1 MTAATVIGEEDKLAE
16 LILYISQKCATDP
29 KFGAI
34 KLNKLLYLSD
44 FLAFANWG
52 EPITGVE
59 YQHLKLG
66 PAPRRLVP
74 VRETLQSA
82 GKLVVQI
89 LPLKS
94 GRQQTR
100 TVNLA
105 DPNLKLFS
113 GREIALVDSV
123 IEDLWDLDADESSKF
138 SHQFVGWKMTKEGD
152 NIPYGSIFISDE
164 PLSTAEILRGQELAR
179 EFNLETN
186 DSTP

>member
-1 MTAATVIGEEDKLAE
+1 MTAAMVIGDEDKVAE

-29 KFGAI
+29 KFGAT
-34 KLNKLLYLSD
+34 KLNKLLFLSD
-44 FLAFANWG
+44 FLSFGNWG

-74 VRETLQSA
+74 VRDALQSA
-82 GKLVVQI
+82 GKLVIQS
-89 LPLKS
+89 LPLRS
-94 GRQQTR
+94 GKKQSR
-100 TVNLA
+100 TVNLT

-123 IEDLWDLDADESSKF
+123 IEELWDMDAEESSEF
-138 SHQFVGWKMTKEGD
+138 SHRFVGWKMTKEGD

-164 PLSTAEILRGQELAR
+164 PLSPAETLRGQELAK
-179 EFNLETN
+179 ELNPTSDEAG
-186 DSTP
+186 

>member
-1 MTAATVIGEEDKLAE
+1 MTAATVIGDEAKLAE

-34 KLNKLLYLSD
+34 KLNKILYLSD
-44 FLAFANWG
+44 FLSFGNFG

-59 YQHLKLG
+59 YQHLRLG

-74 VRETLQSA
+74 VRDAWQSA
-82 GKLVVQI
+82 GKLVVQT

-100 TVNLA
+100 TVNLS
-105 DPNLKLFS
+105 DPDLKLFS

-123 IEDLWDLDADESSKF
+123 IEDLWNLDAEESSEL
-138 SHQFVGWKMTKEGD
+138 SHRFVGWKMTKEGD
-152 NIPYGSIFISDE
+152 NIPYGTIFISDE
-164 PLSTAEILRGQELAR
+164 PLSSAEIHRGRELAK
-179 EFNLETN
+179 ELNLAP
-186 DSTP
+186 DDVG